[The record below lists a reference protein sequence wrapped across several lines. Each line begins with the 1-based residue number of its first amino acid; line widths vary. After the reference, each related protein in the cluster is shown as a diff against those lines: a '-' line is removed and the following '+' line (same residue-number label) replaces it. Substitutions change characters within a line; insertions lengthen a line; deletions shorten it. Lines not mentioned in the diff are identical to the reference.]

1 MSLLLAGLSVFA
13 FLAVVETHQPPRPST
28 AFEAIGTHSFPS
40 FIRTHDQT
48 GELTAEWTGH
58 PIGWLAGDEL
68 LLMIQYGL
76 DGKHVV
82 AGDPSSGDSYSL
94 AAVGASRLNSS
105 EHPRLARIVDPEQVR
120 PDRLLL
126 LPSALVWS
134 YRSHGYPHRAGAF
147 EVVDGEVVDGEVR
160 RDGLTWLAGRG
171 LRYRLSESPSGRWVA
186 VTERQGGGTQV
197 LYQISAD
204 GRGEVEMMRLVEVSE
219 MPLDWPQEESLS
231 PNGEWTASITS
242 SGIELVSSG
251 GRRRTIDVAGAF
263 GPWWSP
269 DSSKLAFES
278 DRTLMVVDL
287 DGNVLAYVESPWGRP
302 RFFEWTEGGISWFA
316 SSLGQ
321 NDN

>member
-28 AFEAIGTHSFPS
+28 AFEAIGTDLEPS
-40 FIRTHDQT
+40 FIRTYDQT

-58 PIGWLAGDEL
+58 PIGWLAGDEM

-82 AGDPSSGDSYSL
+82 AGDPSSGESYSL

-105 EHPRLARIVDPEQVR
+105 EHPRLARIVDPEQAR

-126 LPSALVWS
+126 LPSALTWY

-147 EVVDGEVVDGEVR
+147 EVVDGEVR
-160 RDGLTWLAGRG
+160 RDGLAMLADRG

-186 VTERQGGGTQV
+186 VTEKQGRDIHV

-204 GRGEVEMMRLVEVSE
+204 GSGEVEMMRLVEQSE
-219 MPLDWPQEESLS
+219 MPLDWAQEESLS

-242 SGIELVSSG
+242 GGIELVSSG
-251 GRRRTIDVAGAF
+251 GRRQTIDVADAS
-263 GPWWSP
+263 GPWWPP
-269 DSSKLAFES
+269 DSSKLAYKN
-278 DRTLMVVDL
+278 DHALVVVDL
-287 DGNVLAYVESPWGRP
+287 DGNVLAYVESSWGIP
-302 RFFEWTEGGISWFA
+302 FVGWTEDGISWLVPTF
-316 SSLGQ
+316 GQ
-321 NDN
+321 DDE